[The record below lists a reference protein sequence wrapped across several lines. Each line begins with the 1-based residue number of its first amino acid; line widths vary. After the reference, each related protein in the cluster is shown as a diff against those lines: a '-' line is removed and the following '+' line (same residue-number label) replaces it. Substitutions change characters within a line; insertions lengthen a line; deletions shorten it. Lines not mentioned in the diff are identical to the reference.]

1 MRDRSQPE
9 FTHATLVGVIAL
21 ALCFAAAFPC
31 AARAQQAPGGNPP
44 SQSRAAITKENI
56 LSFLR
61 GVAPERRDAGLL
73 LLISTIRENGVDF
86 EMTPAVEQELRD
98 AGATPELIAAARAG
112 FRPSAAAASAPGSA
126 AAPFRPTGEKPAE
139 KDPAMTDDKPV
150 VTKHEVRVGG
160 RTLRYTVT
168 TGMMPLKNAA
178 GDTEARVFYMAY
190 IADNAGNAS
199 QRPLMFSFNGGPGSA
214 SVWLHLGALG
224 PKRVRMLDDGQMP
237 PPPFQLVDNESTW
250 LDFTDLVFI
259 DPVGTG
265 YSRAARP
272 ELASKFFGLQGDIQS
287 VGEFIR
293 LYLARNE
300 RWSSPLFL
308 VGESY
313 GTTRASGLSG
323 YLVEHGIAFNGILLI
338 STIMNFQTTR
348 FAKGNDLPYV
358 LFLPTYTAIAW
369 YHKKLPPDLQA
380 DLRKTLDE
388 AERWAATDYT
398 VALAKGDRL
407 TPAERQEVID
417 KLARY
422 TGLDK
427 RFLDNSDLRVEIS
440 RFDKELLRDE
450 KRTVGRLDGRF
461 KGIDALAAS
470 ETPDFDPSIAAIRP
484 PYTATFNDYVRRE
497 LGFKSDLEY
506 YVLGGGVGRWD
517 FGADNVYADTSE
529 ALRSAFAKNPYM
541 KLFVASGY
549 YDLATPYFA
558 TQYTLKHMGLDP
570 SLRGS
575 VETTFYEAGHMMYID
590 KTSLAQLRRDAQAF
604 VQGALATR
612 K

>member
-1 MRDRSQPE
+1 MR
-9 FTHATLVGVIAL
+9 THSHARLPRRNAAALFSAL
-21 ALCFAAAFPC
+21 ALCALLTTAAHARQQPDAAAQQP
-31 AARAQQAPGGNPP
+31 ASQQATPQQPTAQQ
-44 SQSRAAITKENI
+44 
-56 LSFLR
+56 
-61 GVAPERRDAGLL
+61 
-73 LLISTIRENGVDF
+73 
-86 EMTPAVEQELRD
+86 TPAQTPAPQQPGTQATATATVR
-98 AGATPELIAAARAG
+98 AGASPTPTPDR
-112 FRPSAAAASAPGSA
+112 
-126 AAPFRPTGEKPAE
+126 
-139 KDPAMTDDKPV
+139 DPAMTDTPPV
-150 VTKHEVRVGG
+150 VTKHELRVGG

-168 TGMMPLKNAA
+168 TGVMPLKNPAT
-178 GDTEARVFYMAY
+178 GETEARIFYMAY
-190 IADNAGNAS
+190 TLDGAGERS
-199 QRPLMFSFNGGPGSA
+199 QRPLMFSFNGGPGSS

-224 PKRVRMLDDGQMP
+224 PKRTRMLDDGAMP
-237 PPPFQLVDNESTW
+237 PPPYQLVDNEQTW

-272 ELASKFFGLQGDIQS
+272 DLSSRYFGLQGDIQS

-300 RWSSPLFL
+300 RWTSPLFL

-323 YLVEHGIAFNGILLI
+323 YLVERGIAFNGILLI
-338 STIMNFQTTR
+338 STIMNFQTAR
-348 FAKGNDLPYV
+348 FARGNDLPFV
-358 LFLPTYTAIAW
+358 LFLPTYSAIAW
-369 YHKKLPPDLQA
+369 YHKKLPADLQS
-380 DLRKTLDE
+380 DLRRTLDE
-388 AERWAATDYT
+388 VERWAANEYT

-417 KLARY
+417 RLSRY

-427 RFLDNSDLRVEIS
+427 KFIDNSDLRIEIQ

-461 KGIDALAAS
+461 KGIDALAVTD
-470 ETPDFDPSIAAIRP
+470 TPDFDPSMAAIRP

-506 YVLGGGVGRWD
+506 FILGGGVGRWD
-517 FGADNVYADTSE
+517 FGSDNSYADTSE

-558 TQYTLKHMGLDP
+558 TQYTLRHMGLDP
-570 SLRGS
+570 SLQPS
-575 VETTFYEAGHMMYID
+575 VTTTYYEAGHMMYID
-590 KTSLAQLRRDAQAF
+590 TRELARLKTDAAAF
-604 VQGALATR
+604 VRNSLNGR
-612 K
+612 R